1 MNPHLRAL
9 LATSRIANVP
19 SVMCSVWLMMLIF
32 GYYPENE
39 RADKYYVICL
49 AAAFLYIAGNFLN
62 DWMDFVWDKEHRPE
76 RAIPSGLFSRIT
88 YLLIAIALFL
98 SAYFLLWLEGSM
110 EIAVAAMITIL
121 VVIYTL
127 IHKKTPLAIW
137 VMGSCRACLYLLGY
151 IAVSYNRWDIYSIV
165 DEIDRNMII
174 FLLWPMLGMCCYIA
188 GISLLARYESR
199 KELEGKTKLIAVLLL
214 FFPIFTHTCG
224 AMLSI
229 IAKDLPFTSLL
240 GVIPFALWTW
250 HAVARKNI
258 SVSTRVSLLLAGI
271 ALVDGILY
279 VVNLE
284 SLKGYEPHD
293 LFLPGMPFI
302 AFFLAL
308 LLQKI
313 APAT

>member
-1 MNPHLRAL
+1 MNTRLRAL

-19 SVMCSVWLMMLIF
+19 SVVCSVWLMMIVF
-32 GYYPENE
+32 DGAPHVEN
-39 RADKYYVICL
+39 ANQFIVFAL
-49 AAAFLYIAGNFLN
+49 ASAFLYIAGNFLN
-62 DWMDFVWDKEHRPE
+62 DWMDFAWDLEHRPE
-76 RAIPSGLFSRIT
+76 RAIPSGLFNRIT

-98 SAYFLLWLEGSM
+98 SAYSLLWLEGSM
-110 EIAVAAMITIL
+110 KIAIALLITIL
-121 VVIYTL
+121 VIIYTL
-127 IHKKTPLAIW
+127 IHKKTPLAIG

-151 IAVSYNRWDIYSIV
+151 TAVNYISWNIDSIV
-165 DEIDRNMII
+165 YEINRDTIV

-199 KELEGKTKLIAVLLL
+199 RVLDGKTKLIAVLLL
-214 FFPIFTHTCG
+214 FFPILTHTCG
-224 AMLSI
+224 ALISMI
-229 IAKDLPFTSLL
+229 HKDLPFTSLL

-258 SVSTRVSLLLAGI
+258 SVSQRVSLLLAGI

-279 VVNLE
+279 VVNFV
-284 SLKGYEPHD
+284 SIGDNPNY
-293 LFLPGMPFI
+293 LFLLGIPYI

>member
-9 LATSRIANVP
+9 LATARIANVP
-19 SVMCSVWLMMLIF
+19 SVVCSVWLMMLIF
-32 GYYPENE
+32 GYRPENE
-39 RADKYYVICL
+39 RVDEYYVICL

-62 DWMDFVWDKEHRPE
+62 DWMDVAWDQEHRSE

-98 SAYFLLWLEGSM
+98 NSYFLLWLEGSM

-137 VMGSCRACLYLLGY
+137 VMGSCRASLYLLGY
-151 IAVSYNRWDIYSIV
+151 VAVSYNYWDIDHIINQ
-165 DEIDRNMII
+165 IDKDLILL
-174 FLLWPMLGMCCYIA
+174 LLWPMLGMCCYIA

-199 KELEGKTKLIAVLLL
+199 RVLDGKTKLIAVLLL
-214 FFPIFTHTCG
+214 FFPILTHTCG
-224 AMLSI
+224 AVLRI
-229 IAKDLPFTSLL
+229 IDKDLPFTSLL

-271 ALVDGILY
+271 ALVDGLLY
-279 VVNLE
+279 VVNLV
-284 SLKGYEPHD
+284 SLKGYDPYD
-293 LFLPGMPFI
+293 LYMPGMPFI